1 MTRRSHIGAAAA
13 VLLMLAT
20 APARGAEE
28 GALLKDLTSVIALL
42 ALPCGQVVKA
52 ERRGDN
58 DYLGNEDG
66 DPHVNAGFRANESG
80 AAGVRNQNDSYEN
93 NIFIDGMDANDPMS
107 GKSTTNLSYEAI
119 EEVNVKTAGFEAEY
133 GQSTGGVVNVVT
145 GAGETGAHLVG
156 ADVNKVAFTGRV
168 CTDNPAERRLLEERL
183 AVVRPGA
190 DARQARRSEHPGG

>member
-58 DYLGNEDG
+58 DYLAICRDGNRYR
-66 DPHVNAGFRANESG
+66 VFQNA
-80 AAGVRNQNDSYEN
+80 Q
-93 NIFIDGMDANDPMS
+93 
-107 GKSTTNLSYEAI
+107 
-119 EEVNVKTAGFEAEY
+119 
-133 GQSTGGVVNVVT
+133 
-145 GAGETGAHLVG
+145 
-156 ADVNKVAFTGRV
+156 GRV
-168 CTDNPAERRLLEERL
+168 VAEK
-183 AVVRPGA
+183 
-190 DARQARRSEHPGG
+190 Q